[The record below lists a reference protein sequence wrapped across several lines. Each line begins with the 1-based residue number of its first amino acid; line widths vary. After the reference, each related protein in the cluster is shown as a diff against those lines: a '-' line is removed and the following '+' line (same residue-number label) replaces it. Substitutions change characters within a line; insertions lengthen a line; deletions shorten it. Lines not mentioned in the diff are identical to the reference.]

1 MGENED
7 CKEAIRREGEREE
20 IVNLGR
26 KERRRKDV
34 RMKENVDLKEDKM
47 GRVERTGSAN
57 TKPQPPAPLLFSC
70 FIFSPLP
77 SLPPLTSSLI
87 FLLLLLILAE
97 VMQSVTKAETGKSP
111 VTTFVLYTTYQSQSN
126 SETPS
131 SSHANSILPNLQY
144 TISTSINVSLYE
156 CISSLILSLD

>member
-26 KERRRKDV
+26 KERRKKDV
-34 RMKENVDLKEDKM
+34 RMKENVDLKEDNM
-47 GRVERTGSAN
+47 GRAERTGSAN
-57 TKPQPPAPLLFSC
+57 TKPQPPAPLLFPC

-87 FLLLLLILAE
+87 F
-97 VMQSVTKAETGKSP
+97 
-111 VTTFVLYTTYQSQSN
+111 YY
-126 SETPS
+126 
-131 SSHANSILPNLQY
+131 Y
-144 TISTSINVSLYE
+144 Y
-156 CISSLILSLD
+156 